1 MTQPTNREDENEMAE
16 KMKSNGAESSLG
28 ATKGHNI
35 QARGA
40 AIREAFED
48 LYRLD
53 SEIAAAEDK
62 HVEPSKKARTKRWRT
77 IKKDVD
83 IPRKVLELD
92 YKKFKMRKRAEDDD
106 DGDTLDHMREVS
118 LALNPD
124 GQYDWASGVEAE
136 GEDLGSKP
144 AKAKAKKAKAK
155 KAAKVSRGVKAEGA
169 PA

>member
-1 MTQPTNREDENEMAE
+1 MAE
-16 KMKSNGAESSLG
+16 KMKANGAESSLG
-28 ATKGHNI
+28 ATKSHNT
-35 QARGA
+35 QDRGA

-53 SEIAAAEDK
+53 AEIAAAEEK

-92 YKKFKMRKRAEDDD
+92 YKKFRMRKRAEEDD

-124 GQYDWASGVEAE
+124 GQYDWAAGIEAE
-136 GEDLGSKP
+136 GKNLGAKP
-144 AKAKAKKAKAK
+144 AKAKTPAKPKAK